1 MRPICSMHR
10 AISQVLIDYSNQH
23 ITLWLSQDSD
33 YTYSVLYAFIN
44 SSKHMSSTCVNISS
58 SCRWLGLMMSRF
70 EWNRKFFG
78 SAELVARHRAADPA
92 CTNAFDGGL
101 PCQFVNASKSLSCH
115 LAVFRRVQSLKKDD
129 LFSHSAD

>member
-58 SCRWLGLMMSRF
+58 SYRWLGLMMSRF
-70 EWNRKFFG
+70 ESNREFSG

-92 CTNAFDGGL
+92 CTNAFDGEL
-101 PCQFVNASKSLSCH
+101 PCQLRK
-115 LAVFRRVQSLKKDD
+115 RVQVIVMPLGSFLKGPKFEKRRP
-129 LFSHSAD
+129 LLPP